1 LGELLRGVFL
11 KEEDLYADIRDW
23 LYRYLKGKYGRNRWE
38 VYISEDSHKY
48 FIEDSLQELGV
59 ERGLFMRL
67 KIKVDVVALLR
78 KERSEK
84 LVLVE
89 VKQPP
94 ITLKD
99 LGQLWGYTQLLN
111 PIESFLLSPNG
122 TGSLSDLYHVLH
134 RDDLFAYGDKRERK
148 MIAARWDAI
157 RKTIDLNTLV
167 PDR

>member
-1 LGELLRGVFL
+1 M

-23 LYRYLKGKYGRNRWE
+23 LYRYLRDKYGRNRWE
-38 VYISEDSHKY
+38 VSISEVSHKY
-48 FIEDSLQELGV
+48 FIEESMRKMGV
-59 ERGLFMRL
+59 ERGLFIRL
-67 KIKVDVVALLR
+67 KIKVDVVALLI
-78 KERSEK
+78 KENSKK

-111 PIESFLLSPNG
+111 PLESFLLSPNG

-148 MIAARWDAI
+148 MIAARWDTI
-157 RKTIDLNTLV
+157 RKTIDPNTLV